1 MGRELTEEIGQD
13 RFDDFEDI
21 FLLDE
26 THLDVELIKLAR
38 RPVSP
43 TVLVAKTGSDLEVAV
58 KSCDHQELL
67 ELLRSLRQGVE
78 SAGVQTRRHQ
88 VVPRALGAGRRQ
100 DRRLELGEALRDHLL
115 TQATDHCRAQHDV
128 VMHIAPPQ
136 VEKAVGESLV
146 L

>member
-1 MGRELTEEIGQD
+1 MSDTSTSSSRARRSGLSVPYLAMASRKLIRGKGDVVLRWGRELTEEIGQD

-58 KSCDHQELL
+58 KSCDHQ
-67 ELLRSLRQGVE
+67 
-78 SAGVQTRRHQ
+78 
-88 VVPRALGAGRRQ
+88 
-100 DRRLELGEALRDHLL
+100 
-115 TQATDHCRAQHDV
+115 
-128 VMHIAPPQ
+128 
-136 VEKAVGESLV
+136 
-146 L
+146 